1 MSEPMA
7 RRSGPLHRISS
18 SDFAVAEEVLKTAAL
33 LIVPEDQKQRQAFE
47 KLMPHLYVLRN
58 KGCSWPQ
65 LTKLLGECGFNLQPS
80 TVRAYFSE
88 MLATRMDV
96 CQGRMNEQIALLAA
110 IRSETAGADVSAISG
125 RVNAFM
131 ARLQQSAAPKLDA
144 MFGLPSTPANGRV
157 IEAEPATPAGPA
169 RVAGSPQPSRPARP
183 RPAARK
189 PPQGA
194 ESDDGHSDAPTG
206 EFGLLGLSTPPQ
218 APSNGPSGFFT
229 LDTDPSP
236 HVPAA
241 EPPGRKT
248 SHGQARAPIAGGATP
263 AAPAPAPAPA
273 EAAQARTAST
283 PPPGAIRKRISALQ
297 DGVPALNPRDGV
309 PAHVYQ
315 PGELEHPAIPGLILT
330 LEQRLYGAGLEYC
343 DEEGDEAGVL
353 KVETPDEKRFRVT
366 WRQRVPM
373 TQTRTGSSF
382 TKMDPAL
389 FPTKS

>member
-1 MSEPMA
+1 MSETMA

-47 KLMPHLYVLRN
+47 KLLPHLYVLRN
-58 KGCSWPQ
+58 KGCSWTQ

-88 MLATRMDV
+88 MLAARMDV

-110 IRSETAGADVSAISG
+110 VRSETAGVDVSAISG

-131 ARLQQSAAPKLDA
+131 ERLQQSAAPKLDA

-157 IEAEPATPAGPA
+157 IEAEPATSAGPA
-169 RVAGSPQPSRPARP
+169 RVASSPQTNRPSRP
-183 RPAARK
+183 RPAAQK
-189 PPQGA
+189 APQ
-194 ESDDGHSDAPTG
+194 SPVTDDGQSDAPTG
-206 EFGLLGLSTPPQ
+206 EFGLLGLPGQSQP
-218 APSNGPSGFFT
+218 PSNGPTGFFT
-229 LDTDPSP
+229 LDTDPSSP
-236 HVPAA
+236 APAA
-241 EPPGRKT
+241 EPPERKNPR
-248 SHGQARAPIAGGATP
+248 GQARAPISGGAAP
-263 AAPAPAPAPA
+263 VAPAPAPADA
-273 EAAQARTAST
+273 GEARTAST
-283 PPPGAIRKRISALQ
+283 PPPGAISKRISPLQ
-297 DGVPALNPRDGV
+297 DGVPALKPRDNV

-315 PGELEHPAIPGLILT
+315 PGELEHPAIPGLVLN

-353 KVETPDEKRFRVT
+353 KVETADEKRFRVT
-366 WRQRVPM
+366 WRQPVPI

>member
-131 ARLQQSAAPKLDA
+131 ERLQQSAAPKLDA
-144 MFGLPSTPANGRV
+144 MFGLPSTPPNGRV

-169 RVAGSPQPSRPARP
+169 RVPGSPQPSRPVRP

-206 EFGLLGLSTPPQ
+206 EFGLLGLSTPSQ
-218 APSNGPSGFFT
+218 APSNGPTGFFT
-229 LDTDPSP
+229 LDRDPSSP
-236 HVPAA
+236 VPAA
-241 EPPGRKT
+241 ESPESKNPR
-248 SHGQARAPIAGGATP
+248 GQARAPIAGGATSV
-263 AAPAPAPAPA
+263 APAPEPA
-273 EAAQARTAST
+273 EAAQAHTAGT
-283 PPPGAIRKRISALQ
+283 PAPGPIRKRISPLQ
-297 DGVPALNPRDGV
+297 DGVPALKPRDGV

-315 PGELEHPAIPGLILT
+315 PGELEHPAIPGLVLT

-343 DEEGDEAGVL
+343 DQEGDEAGVL

>member
-7 RRSGPLHRISS
+7 RRGGPLHRISS

-131 ARLQQSAAPKLDA
+131 ERLQQSAAPKLDA

-157 IEAEPATPAGPA
+157 IEAEPATPVGPA

-189 PPQGA
+189 PPQGVD
-194 ESDDGHSDAPTG
+194 SDDGHSDAPTG
-206 EFGLLGLSTPPQ
+206 EFGLLGLSGPSQP
-218 APSNGPSGFFT
+218 PSNGPAGFFT
-229 LDTDPSP
+229 LDTDPSSP
-236 HVPAA
+236 APAA
-241 EPPGRKT
+241 EAAERKN
-248 SHGQARAPIAGGATP
+248 HRGQARAPISGGA
-263 AAPAPAPAPA
+263 APVAPAPA
-273 EAAQARTAST
+273 EAAQAHTAGS
-283 PPPGAIRKRISALQ
+283 PAPGSIRKRVSPLQ
-297 DGVPALNPRDGV
+297 DGVPALKPRDGV

-315 PGELEHPAIPGLILT
+315 PGELEHPAIPGLVLT

-389 FPTKS
+389 FPTTKS